1 MNINR
6 RLIKSIIFAFLLV
19 LIGGTDAYAQKDKYL
34 IEAEAFQFK
43 GKWSTERSAECMG
56 SAMLRLNGG
65 GSTSEQFDALT
76 VIRIQEEGDY
86 NVWVR
91 AADYEKSPGT
101 RLFRLSVDEKPMNE
115 SGKHGKVGFY
125 WENVGSIQLAKKQ
138 VMLRLHDTKR
148 NFGRCDAI
156 LLVKDHSINP
166 NEIDRKEVGKWRKNP
181 VKIETKGTGFD
192 NVSAP
197 LSLSP
202 DAEAV
207 ATIENPNMRVSFVK
221 AGANNQAI
229 ACRTEIKMK
238 GVWRRFLSTVE
249 DHKVFLITSE
259 ESPVD
264 NDKFFPSWKNAVSKS
279 TFTVNGKEYT
289 VQSDDAYLNPYVAGV
304 LSEAIPVKA
313 TNKGKNNIEVHY
325 ITKNGSTITGI
336 WTLPSEGNHI
346 EVSLACLPATDGMYS
361 MGLAAFQPVPKSNM
375 SNLLLP
381 PMFQYKRV
389 SPQPV
394 MMLSSMMQQPLA
406 IAEST
411 TSLGGVMSSFVS
423 GDDTTFSQEW
433 GSVDFSPMGFSV
445 KNEQNE
451 VQPVA
456 FAPVMGMKDSKVS
469 AGQVFERKFVIGI
482 LPAGWNETIE
492 YISDQVYKVKDYRQ
506 QKDVS
511 LTDAMFNILDLMR
524 NEEFGGWDAKLKG
537 FYDIEGDPGTAPTVV
552 HAAPLAIIAASV
564 IADDED
570 FYLSRSLPTIE
581 YTLSRSG
588 YRWATDLVPSGYNKT
603 LETLRLNPFKSQFN
617 TSYYEGLHRLLGGL
631 NPWLADIALP
641 GDTLRKTKGYSA
653 QVLSWV
659 QAMSA
664 YNLTGDE
671 KWKRFATS
679 TANRYIDLQIYKT
692 TTKPI
697 GFMAF
702 YNTSVYAPWWD
713 LIDLYELTKD
723 EKYLK
728 AAQYGAANTIA
739 GIRSFPAVSE
749 DLQTIHPGNRFD
761 GNTNLWW
768 KGKEKYRLGF
778 PRVANDVQE
787 KQVPEWLVSPVGL
800 GFEQPS
806 TYFLRTKGKQVRPV
820 FMSNW
825 APHLLRLYQYTGKPI
840 YETYA
845 RNAVIGRFTNY
856 PGYYATGYTDITL
869 SPDFPYKGPDV
880 SSIYYHHI
888 PPHLAFTWD
897 YLVSEAIERSGG
909 NISFPYSKQEG
920 FVWFANRIYGNEKGK
935 VFGDNK
941 AKLWTKKG
949 LIRVTNP
956 TVNYLTA
963 ISDKYFWIL
972 LSGES
977 QQEESVEVQLDAVA
991 ELIAQGDAVQYNEK
1005 GKTTKVGRKGNTVTL
1020 SVPGKGFRALAFP
1033 LATPQKEVSYPAL
1046 KNGMEVVDMG
1056 EPFGKIFLFRI
1067 RSPFGWDSVYGFAET
1082 APVKGKK
1089 MSVEVE
1095 CNGQSCSVSSYPFEW
1110 SFYKLKLDEKAV
1122 VKVILKSE
1130 GQEDR
1135 MKEIVLNAK

>member
-1 MNINR
+1 MSINHWIVKN
-6 RLIKSIIFAFLLV
+6 LVCTLLLAV
-19 LIGGTDAYAQKDKYL
+19 GGLNMYAQKDKYL

-43 GKWSTERSAECMG
+43 GKWSTDRSADCMG

-65 GSTSEQFDALT
+65 GSLDEQFDALT
-76 VIRIQEEGDY
+76 VVNIMEEGDY

-91 AADYEKSPGT
+91 SADYDKLPGT
-101 RLFRLSVDEKPMNE
+101 RLFRLSVDEKPMKE

-125 WENVGSIQLAKKQ
+125 WENAGCVQLAKKQ
-138 VMLRLHDTKR
+138 VLLRLHDTKR

-166 NEIDRKEVGKWRKNP
+166 NEMDRKEVGKWRKNP
-181 VKIETKGTGFD
+181 VKIETKGSGFD
-192 NVSAP
+192 NVSTP
-197 LSLSP
+197 LLLSP
-202 DAEAV
+202 DAEVV
-207 ATIENPNMRVSFVK
+207 ANIENPNIRVSFVK

-229 ACRTEIKMK
+229 ACRTEIKVK
-238 GVWRRFLSTVE
+238 GIWRRFLSTME
-249 DHKVFLITSE
+249 DHKVFLITAE
-259 ESPVD
+259 QSPVD

-279 TFTVNGKEYT
+279 SFTVGGKEYT
-289 VQSDDAYLNPYVAGV
+289 VQSDEDYLNPYVAGV

-313 TNKGKNNIEVHY
+313 VNKDNKSIEVQY
-325 ITKNGSTITGI
+325 ITKNGSSITGY
-336 WTLPSEGNHI
+336 WTLPAEGNHV
-346 EVSLACLPATDGMYS
+346 EVRLFCHPATDGMYS
-361 MGLAAFQPVPKSNM
+361 MGLSAFQPVPQPNV
-375 SNLLLP
+375 NNILLP
-381 PMFQYKRV
+381 PMFQYKRI
-389 SPQPV
+389 SSHPV

-406 IAEST
+406 IAESAT
-411 TSLGGVMSSFVS
+411 PLGGVMSSFIC
-423 GDDTTFSQEW
+423 GDDSTFPQEW

-445 KNEQNE
+445 KNEQNV

-456 FAPVMGMKDSKVS
+456 FAPVMGMKDSHVK
-469 AGQVFERKFVIGI
+469 AGQVIERKFVVGI
-482 LPAGWNETIE
+482 LPAGWNEVIE
-492 YISDQVYKVKDYRQ
+492 YISDQVYKVKDYRK
-506 QKDVS
+506 QKEVS
-511 LTDAMFNILDLMR
+511 LTEAMFNILDLMR
-524 NEEFGGWDAKLKG
+524 NEEYGGWDARLKG
-537 FYDIEGDPGTAPTVV
+537 FYDIEGDPETAPTVV

-564 IADDED
+564 FSEDEE

-603 LETLRLNPFKSQFN
+603 LETLRLNPFNSQFN

-631 NPWLADIALP
+631 NPWLASIALP
-641 GDTLRKTKGYSA
+641 GDTLRKTKGYST

-659 QAMSA
+659 QAISA

-679 TANRYIDLQIYKT
+679 TADRYIDLQIYKNSSQ
-692 TTKPI
+692 PV
-697 GFMAF
+697 GLMSF
-702 YNTSVYAPWWD
+702 YNTNVYAPWWD
-713 LIDLYELTKD
+713 LIDLYELTKE

-728 AAQYGAANTIA
+728 AAQYGASNTIA
-739 GIRSFPAVSE
+739 GIRSFPAVTE

-778 PRVANDVQE
+778 PRVANDAQE

-825 APHLLRLYQYTGKPI
+825 APHLLRLYQYTHKPI

-845 RNAVIGRFTNY
+845 RNGVIGRFTNY

-897 YLVSEAIERSGG
+897 YLVSEAIERSNG
-909 NISFPYSKQEG
+909 NINFPSCKQEG
-920 FVWFANRIYGNEKGK
+920 FVWFTNRIYGNEKGK
-935 VFGDNK
+935 IFGDSK
-941 AKLWTKKG
+941 AKLWIKKG
-949 LIRVTNP
+949 LIQIDNP

-963 ISDKYFWIL
+963 VSDKYFWVI

-977 QQEESVEVQLDAVA
+977 KQEESLTIRLEKVA
-991 ELIAQGDAVQYNEK
+991 ELVGQGDIVQYTEK
-1005 GKTTKVGRKGNTVTL
+1005 GKTVKVNRVGNAVKV

-1033 LATPQKEVSYPAL
+1033 LAETRKENRYPVL
-1046 KNGMEVVDMG
+1046 KNGIKVVDMG
-1056 EPFGKIFLFRI
+1056 EPFGKVFLFRI

-1082 APVKGKK
+1082 APAKEKE
-1089 MSVEVE
+1089 MSVSVE
-1095 CNGQSCSVSSYPFEW
+1095 CNGQSCTVSSYPFEW
-1110 SFYKLKLDEKAV
+1110 SFYKLGMDEKAV
-1122 VKVILKSE
+1122 VKVTVSSKGQVDKTEEIILNSK
-1130 GQEDR
+1130 
-1135 MKEIVLNAK
+1135 